1 MRQNIYDRYAEK
13 LLRERQEQA
22 AALQESEASPP
33 PPAPYLTN
41 ELSFIR
47 PVGVLDKTFHVF
59 AETDSGPSP
68 FSLVIGRSQIDKDAD
83 VEGISQRVIKEME
96 GSLAHLEWINPL
108 APLEIAGVEGHE
120 FEYRWR
126 QQGKPVHQIQILFL
140 HTDEQHHR
148 VLIQIT
154 GTSNNIQGMLI
165 EERIR
170 FYSVVETMQ
179 LRQPHS
185 GVVCE

>member
-22 AALQESEASPP
+22 AVLQELEASPP
-33 PPAPYLTN
+33 PPTPYLTN

-59 AETDSGPSP
+59 AQTDSGPSP
-68 FSLVIGRSQIDKDAD
+68 FSLVIGRSQVDKDAD
-83 VEGISQRVIKEME
+83 LESMSQRVIKEMD
-96 GSLAHLEWINPL
+96 GSLAHLEWNNPL
-108 APLEIAGVEGHE
+108 APMEIAGVGGREL
-120 FEYRWR
+120 EYRWR
-126 QQGKPVHQIQILFL
+126 QQGKRVHQIQILFL
-140 HTDEQHHR
+140 HTDEQHNR

-154 GTSNNIQGMLI
+154 GTSNNLQGMLI
-165 EERIR
+165 EERIM

-185 GVVCE
+185 DVVCE